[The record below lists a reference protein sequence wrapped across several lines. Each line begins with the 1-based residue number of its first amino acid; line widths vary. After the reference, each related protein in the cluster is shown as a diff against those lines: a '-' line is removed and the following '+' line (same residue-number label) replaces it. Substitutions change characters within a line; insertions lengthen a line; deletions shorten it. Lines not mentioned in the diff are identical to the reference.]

1 MLVTGIQSDQVFGLK
16 GRFLAAQT
24 RVGWIP
30 VTSTG
35 MRVEGKALPT
45 ALVKADG
52 GDREVFA
59 LILGLIQEWFQESDW
74 APRSQK
80 KQIRLIPWRANPRQ
94 QKKQAG
100 ACFFKIM
107 RWE

>member
-1 MLVTGIQSDQVFGLK
+1 
-16 GRFLAAQT
+16 
-24 RVGWIP
+24 
-30 VTSTG
+30 

-59 LILGLIQEWFQESDW
+59 LIMGTSPGTIPRTGLG
-74 APRSQK
+74 AK
-80 KQIRLIPWRANPRQ
+80 KPKKADPSYPVAGEPQTT
-94 QKKQAG
+94 KKQAG

-107 RWE
+107 RRE